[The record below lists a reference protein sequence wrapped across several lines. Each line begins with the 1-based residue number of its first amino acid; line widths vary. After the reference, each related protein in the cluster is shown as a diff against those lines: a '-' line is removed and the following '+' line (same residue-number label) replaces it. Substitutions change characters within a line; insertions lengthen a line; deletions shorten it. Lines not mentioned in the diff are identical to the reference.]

1 MTAAPGSDVP
11 PEERAMPLTPKGRR
25 ILQRMQEEDGEA
37 KRQGRLPR
45 PAQQGPHRRRGACAY
60 AGTVRARQAEAAMM
74 RDAFTGG
81 DAPPAA
87 RMRVVIGVPWAGVL
101 LYALA
106 LIVSGMLGLAMAL
119 FAG

>member
-1 MTAAPGSDVP
+1 
-11 PEERAMPLTPKGRR
+11 
-25 ILQRMQEEDGEA
+25 
-37 KRQGRLPR
+37 
-45 PAQQGPHRRRGACAY
+45 
-60 AGTVRARQAEAAMM
+60 MM

-87 RMRVVIGVPWAGVL
+87 RMRGVIGVPWAGVL